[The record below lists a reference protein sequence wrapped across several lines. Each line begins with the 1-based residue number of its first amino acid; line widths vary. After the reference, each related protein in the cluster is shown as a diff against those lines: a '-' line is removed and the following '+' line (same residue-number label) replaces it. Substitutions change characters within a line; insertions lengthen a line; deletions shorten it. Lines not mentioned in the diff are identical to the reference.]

1 MWVCQKTRV
10 YIKKSQFETGNYV
23 LNHKPTW
30 CFQPFTDWY
39 YTIPATHWWVGT
51 MIYYLMPTFEDI
63 GRHPQIR
70 DLCYWFAYY
79 KCIYIIIYT
88 VYIYI
93 HTCSYNIYIYICTY
107 MYTFIQC
114 KVNVSTISPYDWFYC
129 PSFSGLSGDR
139 SSSTFLRRRLIHCHG
154 SQRRQRDPGALPRMP
169 GCFAI
174 NSWLRTE
181 LSTVL

>member
-63 GRHPQIR
+63 GRHPQII

-79 KCIYIIIYT
+79 KCIYI
-88 VYIYI
+88 
-93 HTCSYNIYIYICTY
+93 HTCTY
-107 MYTFIQC
+107 MFVYIHIC
-114 KVNVSTISPYDWFYC
+114 IHSYNVNVSTISPYDWFYC
-129 PSFSGLSGDR
+129 PTFSGLSGDR

-154 SQRRQRDPGALPRMP
+154 SQRRQRDPGALPRMS

-181 LSTVL
+181 LSTVLQLIVG